1 MYTDRDILCRQ
12 KWGRKVCRQVER
24 ALQAVEDRTLIPDQ
38 RVRVFGMET
47 GIIKVLH
54 IPRPSKGADGEE
66 YWGAVYITPTS
77 SHTRAR
83 HILAENPETTLS
95 RNPRSRL
102 WRNVAYIT
110 TPYKPYT
117 DETMEIVLNLVDS
130 FVAYRHFS
138 DDELIEESA

>member
-1 MYTDRDILCRQ
+1 MYTDREILCRQ
-12 KWGRKVCRQVER
+12 GWARRLSGQVEK
-24 ALQAVEDRTLIPDQ
+24 ALRAVETHTMIPDQ

-54 IPRPSKGADGEE
+54 INRPSKGAGGE

-77 SHTRAR
+77 SHIRAKL
-83 HILAENPETTLS
+83 ILSENPDTTLS

-110 TPYKPYT
+110 TPDRPYSE
-117 DETMEIVLNLVDS
+117 ETMEIVLNLADS
-130 FVAYRHFS
+130 FVSYRHS
-138 DDELIEESA
+138 TDDELIENSG